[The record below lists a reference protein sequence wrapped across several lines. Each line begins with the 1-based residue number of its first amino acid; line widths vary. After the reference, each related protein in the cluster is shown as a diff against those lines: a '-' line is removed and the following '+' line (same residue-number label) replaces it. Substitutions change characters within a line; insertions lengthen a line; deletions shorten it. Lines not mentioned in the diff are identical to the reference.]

1 MCDVCQKVNGKLPLV
16 RPELH
21 PIPVKAPWHHIG
33 IDFVGPL
40 AYPSPAGNRYIL
52 TCSDYC
58 TKWVEAF
65 ATPDKSAPQTALSLF
80 KVRMRRISY

>member
-1 MCDVCQKVNGKLPLV
+1 MNGKLPLV

-21 PIPVKAPWHHIG
+21 PVAMKAPWHHLG

-40 AYPSPAGNRYIL
+40 AVPSLSGNRYIL

-65 ATPDKSAPQTALSLF
+65 ATPTKSAPQTALALF
-80 KVRMRRISY
+80 KVRNIEYSHFML

>member
-1 MCDVCQKVNGKLPLV
+1 MNGKLPLV

-21 PIPVKAPWHHIG
+21 LVAVKAPWQHLG
-33 IDFVGPL
+33 IEFVGPL
-40 AYPSPAGNRYIL
+40 AVPSLSGNRYIL

-65 ATPDKSAPQTALSLF
+65 ATPTKSARHTALALF
-80 KVRMRRISY
+80 KVYRV

>member
-1 MCDVCQKVNGKLPLV
+1 MPKGEWKVG
-16 RPELH
+16 PELH
-21 PIPVKAPWHHIG
+21 PVAVKAPWNHLG

-40 AYPSPAGNRYIL
+40 AVPSLFGNRYIL

-65 ATPDKSAPQTALSLF
+65 ATPTKSAPQTALALF
-80 KVRMRRISY
+80 KVRNIEYSHFML